1 MNNKQRIAI
10 AVGAGII
17 LLMLIFPPFHVE
29 IYANATKVTL
39 NKGYAFLFD
48 PPKHGNIITSVDVS
62 LLLAQWVG
70 TLLLTGFAFFI
81 LKIPDKP
88 AKNPIVDSASSSL
101 VESPK
106 PESSSLVESPKPES
120 SSLVEGPNL
129 EMPIDQSKS
138 FLGGKY
144 HPWRRFFARMV
155 DLYTTGLFLVLFAA
169 YTVGSAIPPEMA
181 ESYVK
186 MLDNSIVSGILFC
199 LFWVP
204 AEATFLA
211 LFGTTPGKWVFGI
224 HIMHLDGVRLSF
236 FGALYR
242 SFLVFVKGL
251 ALGIPFVAPL
261 TALFQYR
268 RLTRTGETSW
278 DAETNSVVIHQ
289 KWGVI
294 RSIICVA
301 IVFGVFALYTVLRS
315 IGQY

>member
-10 AVGAGII
+10 AVGAVII

-48 PPKHGNIITSVDVS
+48 PPKHGIITTSVDVA

-88 AKNPIVDSASSSL
+88 VKNHPIVDSAPSSM

-106 PESSSLVESPKPES
+106 PESSSLVES
-120 SSLVEGPNL
+120 PNL

-155 DLYTTGLFLVLFAA
+155 DLYTTGLFLVLLAA
-169 YTVGSAIPPEMA
+169 YTVGTAIPPEMA

-186 MLDNSIVSGILFC
+186 MLDSSIVSGIFFC

-204 AEATFLA
+204 VEATFLA
-211 LFGTTPGKWVFGI
+211 LFGTTPGNWVFGI

-242 SFLVFVKGL
+242 SFLVLVKGL

-294 RSIICVA
+294 RSIMCIA
-301 IVFGVFALYTVLRS
+301 IVCGVFALYTVLRS